1 MNDKNIINT
10 NQNGWSLKREDWMR
24 LQSTLDDLNP
34 DWYTV
39 PLKRSLN
46 SMIPNKSG
54 IYIIEG
60 TTPLSLFDGLEEYR
74 TPLYVGLSD
83 IDLQSRF
90 NNHCQGRLPGVKQ
103 LVNTW
108 NTSGLMFKY
117 AVIEHQIDDRNIE
130 DLLYDLE
137 SEFLMVF
144 GPSANVRK
152 QRPSYMKKYN
162 VVG

>member
-1 MNDKNIINT
+1 
-10 NQNGWSLKREDWMR
+10 
-24 LQSTLDDLNP
+24 
-34 DWYTV
+34 
-39 PLKRSLN
+39 
-46 SMIPNKSG
+46 MIPNKSG

-162 VVG
+162 AVG